1 MPIKLLRIATG
12 AFFIL
17 IGLAGVLTQVEEGGF
32 SLNNSNILLEQLVGI
47 VEIAC
52 GVVLLAGLG
61 SFRTR
66 TLASASLIVLIFWIL
81 RIIVTNFVFSNPFSL
96 GFVGLIGWGIYF
108 SMELVVAAAIYILVK
123 VYD

>member
-1 MPIKLLRIATG
+1 MPIKLLRIAVG

-32 SLNNSNILLEQLVGI
+32 SLNNGNILLEQIVGL

-52 GVVLLAGLG
+52 GVILLAGLG

-66 TLASASLIVLIFWIL
+66 TLATASLVVLIFWIL
-81 RIIVTNFVFSNPFSL
+81 RIIVTNFVFSSPFAL
-96 GFVGLIGWGIYF
+96 GFAGLIGWGIYF
-108 SMELVVAAAIYILVK
+108 SMELVIAAAIYILVK

>member
-12 AFFIL
+12 VFFIL
-17 IGLAGVLTQVEEGGF
+17 IGLAGVLTQVEEGAF
-32 SLNNSNILLEQLVGI
+32 SLNNDNILLEQIVGL

-52 GVVLLAGLG
+52 GVILLAGLG

-66 TLASASLIVLIFWIL
+66 TLATASLVVLIFWVL
-81 RIIVTNFVFSNPFSL
+81 RIIVTNFVFASPFAL
-96 GFVGLIGWGIYF
+96 GFTGLIGWGIYF
-108 SMELVVAAAIYILVK
+108 SMELVIAAAIYILVK

>member
-12 AFFIL
+12 VFFIL
-17 IGLAGVLTQVEEGGF
+17 LGLAGVLTQVEEAGF
-32 SLNNSNILLEQLVGI
+32 SLNNNNILLEQLVGL

-61 SFRTR
+61 GFRTR
-66 TLASASLIVLIFWIL
+66 TLATASLIVLIFWIL
-81 RIIVTNFVFSNPFSL
+81 RIVVTNFVFSSPFAL
-96 GFVGLIGWGIYF
+96 GWASLIGWGIHF
-108 SMELVVAAAIYILVK
+108 SMELVIAAAVYILVK